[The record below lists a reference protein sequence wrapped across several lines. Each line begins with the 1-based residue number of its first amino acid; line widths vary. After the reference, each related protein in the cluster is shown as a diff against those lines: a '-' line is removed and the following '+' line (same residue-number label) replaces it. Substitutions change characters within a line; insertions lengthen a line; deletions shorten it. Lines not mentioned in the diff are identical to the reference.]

1 MSIGF
6 VHLSDIHF
14 GQERGGQVRIH
25 DDVKESLIEDVGVA
39 VKHLEAGRATGII
52 VSGDLAFGGRQ
63 SEYAQAAK
71 WLDRVADAAGCDRTS
86 VQVVPGNHDIDRS
99 QITPATEMM
108 LNRIAEEG
116 ETALDAFLEDVAD
129 RELLFRRFSA
139 YRPFAAAYRCPLDTS
154 AELSEEHV
162 AALAPGRSI
171 RFIRLNS
178 ALVCSRNDEEGKL
191 LLGARQRVMRE
202 RPGEELVVLCHHPLH
217 WFRDSEDAMRYI
229 SNRAR
234 IFISG
239 HEHDPGVRVE
249 PVDDGRDLMMLAAGA
264 TVPPVA
270 EEGFNYS
277 YNLLEFRWEEATDG
291 LSVRVRPREWADS
304 LKRFSRGSRSK
315 DENGCLFELACPN
328 FRAVAGAEV
337 RGAGEK
343 EIEGAFETV
352 QVHVLNE
359 PDAEVREEPMAGSY
373 SLMLLRFFRDI
384 SSSRRLSILATLGAL
399 PPDLQG
405 VVNETMERRAFDK
418 LVKAGRSEE
427 LWSELCK
434 AIDEESGTE

>member
-1 MSIGF
+1 M
-6 VHLSDIHF
+6 
-14 GQERGGQVRIH
+14 RIH
-25 DDVKESLIEDVGVA
+25 DDVKESLIEDVGEA
-39 VKHLEAGRATGII
+39 VKDLEAGRASGII
-52 VSGDLAFGGRQ
+52 VTGDIAFGGRQ
-63 SEYAQAAK
+63 SEYAQAAA

-86 VQVVPGNHDIDRS
+86 IQVVPGNHDIDRS
-99 QITPATEMM
+99 KITPGTEMM

-116 ETALDAFLEDVAD
+116 ETALDEFLEEEAD
-129 RELLFRRFSA
+129 REMLFRRFSA

-162 AALAPGRSI
+162 ATLAPGRSI

-178 ALVCSRNDEEGKL
+178 ALVCSTNDEAGKL

-217 WFRDSEDAMRYI
+217 WFRDSEDAIRYI

-239 HEHDPGVRVE
+239 HEHEPGVRVE

-270 EEGFNYS
+270 EEGFTYS
-277 YNLLEFRWEEATDG
+277 YNLLEFKWQEATDG

-315 DENGCLFELACPN
+315 DDDGCSFELACPN
-328 FRAVAGAEV
+328 FRVLAGAEV
-337 RGAGEK
+337 QGAEEK

-352 QVHVLNE
+352 EVHVLNK
-359 PDAEVREEPMAGSY
+359 PDAEIRGEAMAESY

-405 VVNETMERRAFDK
+405 VLNESMERRAFDK

>member
-1 MSIGF
+1 MGF

-25 DDVKESLIEDVGVA
+25 DDIKASLIEDVGVA
-39 VKHLEAGRATGII
+39 VKQLEAGRATGII
-52 VSGDLAFGGRQ
+52 VTGDIAFGGRQ
-63 SEYAQAAK
+63 SEYALAAT
-71 WLDRVADAAGCDRTS
+71 WLDSVADAAGCDRTS
-86 VQVVPGNHDIDRS
+86 IQVVPGNHDIDRS

-108 LNRIAEEG
+108 LSRIAEEG
-116 ETALDAFLEDVAD
+116 ETALDEFLGDEAD

-139 YRPFAAAYRCPLDTS
+139 YRPFAAAYRCPLDSS

-162 AALAPGRSI
+162 AGLAPGRSI

-178 ALVCSRNDEEGKL
+178 ALVCSRNDEEGRL

-202 RPGEELVVLCHHPLH
+202 RIGEELVVLCHHPLH

-229 SNRAR
+229 ANRAR

-249 PVDDGRDLMMLAAGA
+249 RVDDGKDLMMLAAGA

-277 YNLLEFRWEEATDG
+277 YNLLEFKWEEATDG
-291 LSVRVRPREWADS
+291 LSVRVRAREWVDS
-304 LKRFSRGSRSK
+304 LKRFGRSSRSE
-315 DENGCLFELACPN
+315 DENGCFFELACPN
-328 FRAVAGAEV
+328 FRAAAGAQM
-337 RGAGEK
+337 RGAGES
-343 EIEGAFETV
+343 EIEGTFETL
-352 QVHVLNE
+352 QVRVMNE
-359 PDAEVREEPMAGSY
+359 PDTEVREEPMAESY

-399 PPDLQG
+399 PPDLPS
-405 VVNETMERRAFDK
+405 VVNETMERRAFDQ
-418 LVKAGRSEE
+418 LVKAGRSKE

-434 AIDEESGTE
+434 AIDEESRAE

>member
-1 MSIGF
+1 M
-6 VHLSDIHF
+6 
-14 GQERGGQVRIH
+14 RIH

-39 VKHLEAGRATGII
+39 VKKLGAGRATGII
-52 VSGDLAFGGRQ
+52 VTGDIAFGGRK
-63 SEYAQAAK
+63 SEYAQAAA

-86 VQVVPGNHDIDRS
+86 IQVVPGNHDIDRS
-99 QITPATEMM
+99 QITRATEMM
-108 LNRIAEEG
+108 LDTIAEEG
-116 ETALDAFLEDVAD
+116 ETALDEFLEDEAD

-162 AALAPGRSI
+162 AVLAPGRSI

-202 RPGEELVVLCHHPLH
+202 RYGEELVVLCHHPLH

-239 HEHDPGVRVE
+239 HEHEPGVRVE

-264 TVPPVA
+264 TVPAVA
-270 EEGFNYS
+270 EEGFAYC
-277 YNLLEFRWEEATDG
+277 YNLLEFKWQEATDG

-304 LKRFSRGSRSK
+304 LKRFSRGSRRK
-315 DENGCLFELACPN
+315 DDDGCSFELACPN
-328 FRAVAGAEV
+328 FRAAAGAEV
-337 RGAGEK
+337 QGAGEK
-343 EIEGAFETV
+343 EIEGTFETV

-359 PDAEVREEPMAGSY
+359 PDAEVREEAMADSY

-384 SSSRRLSILATLGAL
+384 SSSRRLRILATLGAL

-405 VVNETMERRAFDK
+405 VVNESMERRAFDK
-418 LVKAGRSEE
+418 LVKEGRSDE

-434 AIDEESGTE
+434 AIDEEAGTE

>member
-14 GQERGGQVRIH
+14 GQESGGQVRIH

-52 VSGDLAFGGRQ
+52 VTGDIAFEGHQ
-63 SEYAQAAK
+63 YEYAQAAT
-71 WLDRVADAAGCDRTS
+71 WLDSVAEAAGCDRTS
-86 VQVVPGNHDIDRS
+86 IQLVPGNHDIDRS

-116 ETALDAFLEDVAD
+116 ETALDEFLEQDAD

-178 ALVCSRNDEEGKL
+178 ALVCSRNDEAGKL

-202 RPGEELVVLCHHPLH
+202 RAGEELVVLCHHPLH

-264 TVPPVA
+264 TVPPIA
-270 EEGFNYS
+270 EAGFNYI
-277 YNLLEFRWEEATDG
+277 YNLLEFKWEEATEG
-291 LSVRVRPREWADS
+291 LCVRVRPREWADS
-304 LKRFSRGSRSK
+304 LKRFSRGSQSQ

-328 FRAVAGAEV
+328 FRAAAGAEI
-337 RGAGEK
+337 RGAEEMG
-343 EIEGAFETV
+343 IEGAFETV
-352 QVHVLNE
+352 QVHVLNK
-359 PDAEVREEPMAGSY
+359 PDGEVREEPMAETY

-399 PPDLQG
+399 PIDLQG
-405 VVNETMERRAFDK
+405 VVNETMERRAFDN

-427 LWSELCK
+427 LWTELSK

>member
-14 GQERGGQVRIH
+14 GQESGGQLRIH
-25 DDVKESLIEDVGVA
+25 DDVKESLVEDVGEV

-52 VSGDLAFGGRQ
+52 VTGDIAFGGRQ
-63 SEYAQAAK
+63 SEYAQAAT
-71 WLDRVADAAGCDRTS
+71 WLDSVAEAAGCDRTS
-86 VQVVPGNHDIDRS
+86 IQLVPGNHDIDRS

-116 ETALDAFLEDVAD
+116 ETALDQFLEVETD

-162 AALAPGRSI
+162 AALAPGRGI

-178 ALVCSRNDEEGKL
+178 ALVCSRNDEAGKL

-202 RPGEELVVLCHHPLH
+202 RAGEELVVLCHHPLH

-249 PVDDGRDLMMLAAGA
+249 TVDDGRDLMMLAAGA
-264 TVPPVA
+264 VVPPVA
-270 EEGFNYS
+270 KEGFNYS
-277 YNLLEFRWEEATDG
+277 YNLLEFKWEEATDG
-291 LSVRVRPREWADS
+291 LSVRVCPREWVDS
-304 LKRFSRGSRSK
+304 LKRFARGSRSE
-315 DENGCLFELACPN
+315 DDNGCLFELACPN
-328 FRAVAGAEV
+328 FRAAPGLEV
-337 RGAGEK
+337 RGAGK
-343 EIEGAFETV
+343 MKIEGSLETV
-352 QVHVLNE
+352 QIHVLNTQ
-359 PDAEVREEPMAGSY
+359 DAEVGEESMAESY

-399 PPDLQG
+399 PPDLHG
-405 VVNETMERRAFDK
+405 VVNETMERRAFDQ

-434 AIDEESGTE
+434 AINEESETE